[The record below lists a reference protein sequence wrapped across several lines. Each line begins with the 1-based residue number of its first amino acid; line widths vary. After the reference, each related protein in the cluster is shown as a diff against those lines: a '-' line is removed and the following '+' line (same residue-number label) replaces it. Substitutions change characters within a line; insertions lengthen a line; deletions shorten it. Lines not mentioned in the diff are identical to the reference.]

1 MRPILARRYDAFTAK
16 MEEAWLADARADLL
30 QGVGGTVL
38 EIGAG
43 TGGNLRHYPQSV
55 RHLLLTEPTAAMRDQ
70 LRSRVAGLDL
80 PFTTEI
86 VDATA
91 DQLPLPDGGADH
103 IVSTLVLCSVPDLR
117 RASIEL
123 HRILR
128 PGGSLHLIE
137 HVAAESRRERKWQQR
152 LDPAWTWLEGSC
164 HLDHDTPTALA
175 AAGFDVSGL
184 DRKHPKGQP
193 PLFRDIVRGVARRS

>member
-16 MEEAWLADARADLL
+16 MEEAWLDDARRDLL
-30 QGVGGTVL
+30 ADVSGTVL

-43 TGGNLRHYPQSV
+43 TGRNLRHYPDSV

-70 LRSRVAGLDL
+70 LRTRLAGIDL

-103 IVSTLVLCSVPDLR
+103 VVSTLVLCSVPDLR
-117 RASIEL
+117 RASLEL
-123 HRILR
+123 HRIIT
-128 PGGSLHLIE
+128 PGGALHLIE
-137 HVAAESRRERKWQQR
+137 HVAAESTRERKWQRR
-152 LDPAWTWLEGSC
+152 LDPAWNWIEGTC
-164 HLDHDTPTALA
+164 HLDHDTPTALS
-175 AAGFDVSGL
+175 AAGFDVSQL
-184 DRKHPKGQP
+184 DRSHPRGQP
-193 PLFRDIVRGVARRS
+193 PLFRDVVVGRATR